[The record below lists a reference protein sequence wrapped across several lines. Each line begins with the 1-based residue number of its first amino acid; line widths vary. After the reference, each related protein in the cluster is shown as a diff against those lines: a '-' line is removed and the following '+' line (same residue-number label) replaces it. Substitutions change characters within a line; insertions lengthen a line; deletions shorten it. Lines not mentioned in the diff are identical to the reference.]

1 MLRRP
6 EAAPHPLRAQ
16 PAPVSKDKPADKAAG
31 GSGLSLKDIFEE
43 EVEVDEVLKDLA
55 ESTEEVGAQELAN
68 DLKDFFDELEASM
81 K

>member
-1 MLRRP
+1 M
-6 EAAPHPLRAQ
+6 E
-16 PAPVSKDKPADKAAG
+16 V
-31 GSGLSLKDIFEE
+31 